1 MKWTRT
7 NVFCIGIFAA
17 SHAFGQTLEQAVE
30 NTLKTNPDIKSAFNE
45 FVSKQ
50 YLNAASSGAYLP
62 SIDLDAGIGY
72 EGIKPAESGRDST
85 ELTRKEATV
94 TLTQLIWDGSATLND
109 IDRTAADAESVRYQ
123 LLADAQD
130 TALEVAKVYLDS
142 VKASEV
148 LTLSKNNLK
157 VHEKIYEDI
166 KKRVNSGI
174 GSTADLTQVE
184 ARLAKAHSNLVAAQ
198 NNLYDS
204 NTTFTRLVGQSPQEL
219 IFPRADQNFIPYS
232 IDEAIDLAFE
242 SHPVIKISMADV
254 DSAKFQYKQSKGAYY
269 PTISIEA
276 AQTWY
281 DDVSGIEG
289 SSEETTA
296 MLRLNYNLFNGGSDV
311 ANAENFAYQ
320 LNKAKDLRE
329 SAYRQVEEGLR
340 LSWSALDLTL
350 QQKEFLAEHVDSVS
364 KTVISYEKQYRIGK
378 RTLLDLLN
386 TENELFEARKNYLDA
401 RYSEQYAKYRVMN
414 ATGQLLNALRVDVP
428 TEWNEEVEY

>member
-1 MKWTRT
+1 MKWTRA
-7 NVFCIGIFAA
+7 NAFCIGVFAA

-50 YLNAASSGAYLP
+50 YVNEASGGAYLP
-62 SIDLDAGIGY
+62 SVDLDAGIGY
-72 EGIKPAESGRDST
+72 EGINPAEAGRDST
-85 ELTRKEATV
+85 DLTRKEATV

-109 IDRTAADAESVRYQ
+109 MDRTAADSESVRYQ

-142 VKASEV
+142 VKAYEI
-148 LTLSKNNLK
+148 LTLSENNLK
-157 VHEKIYEDI
+157 VHKKIYEDI
-166 KKRVNSGI
+166 KKRVNSGL

-184 ARLAKAHSNLVAAQ
+184 ARLAKAHGNLVAAQ

-204 NTTFTRLVGQSPQEL
+204 HTTFTRLVGQSPQGL
-219 IFPRADQNFIPYS
+219 IFPRADQNFIPYT

-254 DSAKFQYKQSKGAYY
+254 DSAKFQYKQSKGTYY
-269 PTISIEA
+269 PTISVEA
-276 AQTWY
+276 AQTWR
-281 DDVSGIEG
+281 DDASGIEG
-289 SSEETTA
+289 SSDETTA
-296 MLRLNYNLFNGGSDV
+296 MLRMRYNLFNGGSDV

-329 SAYRQVEEGLR
+329 RAYRSVEEGLR

-350 QQKEFLAEHVDSVS
+350 QQKEFLADHVDSAS
-364 KTVISYEKQYRIGK
+364 ETVIAYEKQYRIGK

-428 TEWNEEVEY
+428 TEWNEKVEY